1 MRKYII
7 LNRDVNF
14 FLWQTVLNDVRRAQ
28 QTSMAASNEAQA
40 AYDFANQAKELSM
53 RELEEVTSL
62 NGKIAEFTSKDRAT
76 PENVKEVA
84 EQVRNFVENIIQYQL
99 NKI

>member
-1 MRKYII
+1 M
-7 LNRDVNF
+7 
-14 FLWQTVLNDVRRAQ
+14 RRAQ

-62 NGKIAEFTSKDRAT
+62 NGKIADFTLKDRAT

-84 EQVRNFVENIIQYQL
+84 EQVTFFIIHY
-99 NKI
+99 